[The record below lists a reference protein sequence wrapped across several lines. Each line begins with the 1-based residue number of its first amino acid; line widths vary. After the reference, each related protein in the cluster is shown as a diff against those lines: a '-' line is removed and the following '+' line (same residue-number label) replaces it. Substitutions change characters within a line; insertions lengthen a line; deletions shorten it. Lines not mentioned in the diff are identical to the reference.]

1 MRSISVLLVDIYD
14 MVVKYESD
22 YNEKIEIEKEEGTK
36 MEEVE
41 NEEKDAFYKYLMQ
54 SEQMN
59 EQELFDSMAKK
70 GLIFKWFH
78 SFISYYLSITSHV
91 QSLFKKLSECSE
103 QNIYKLW
110 YAWYHNNK

>member
-70 GLIFKWFH
+70 GLIFK
-78 SFISYYLSITSHV
+78 
-91 QSLFKKLSECSE
+91 
-103 QNIYKLW
+103 
-110 YAWYHNNK
+110 

>member
-1 MRSISVLLVDIYD
+1 

-70 GLIFKWFH
+70 GLIFK
-78 SFISYYLSITSHV
+78 
-91 QSLFKKLSECSE
+91 
-103 QNIYKLW
+103 
-110 YAWYHNNK
+110 

>member
-1 MRSISVLLVDIYD
+1 MRTISVLLVDIYD

-22 YNEKIEIEKEEGTK
+22 YNEKIEVEKEEGTK

-59 EQELFDSMAKK
+59 
-70 GLIFKWFH
+70 
-78 SFISYYLSITSHV
+78 
-91 QSLFKKLSECSE
+91 
-103 QNIYKLW
+103 
-110 YAWYHNNK
+110 

>member
-1 MRSISVLLVDIYD
+1 
-14 MVVKYESD
+14 
-22 YNEKIEIEKEEGTK
+22 

-70 GLIFKWFH
+70 GLIFK
-78 SFISYYLSITSHV
+78 
-91 QSLFKKLSECSE
+91 
-103 QNIYKLW
+103 
-110 YAWYHNNK
+110 